1 MNAQENA
8 TQTAMPAMT
17 TRLAGVKKSHLQAAM
32 ILTGALVLLA
42 LGGYWVQQRATH
54 VYSDDARIASRM
66 IEVSAEAAGQLVL
79 FPVEQGQILDAG
91 DLIAQ
96 IDDSEARFV
105 LAELRAEL
113 DARIASSAKLLA
125 QIEQVTRSTGGSLQA
140 AESKLQAALAS
151 QEAARYDLELKRSEW
166 ERAEALLARKIIS
179 TQSWESARNA
189 EHQAAQ
195 QLQRAAAD
203 VANARAGVLEA
214 QAAQSE
220 LNVLAQERI
229 ALEHE
234 QDRIRARIDRQQVA
248 VDNLRIVAPESGK
261 VDKSFVDQGE
271 YVVPGQRLVLMH
283 NPERLWVAAN
293 IKETEI
299 RHISIGTTAT
309 LEIDS
314 YPGEEFNGEVFEI
327 GGAATSQ
334 FSLLP
339 SANPSGNFTK
349 VTQRI
354 PIKISIEQADKRL
367 LPGMMVEVALEHD

>member
-1 MNAQENA
+1 MTALETA
-8 TQTAMPAMT
+8 TSASGET
-17 TRLAGVKKSHLQAAM
+17 TRPPASGNNKKHLQRMALAASLVA
-32 ILTGALVLLA
+32 IVVLTGFWL
-42 LGGYWVQQRATH
+42 QQRATH

-66 IEVSAEAAGQLVL
+66 IEVSAEAAGQLVA
-79 FPVEQGQILDAG
+79 FPIEQGQSLAVG
-91 DLIAQ
+91 DLVAQ

-105 LAELRAEL
+105 LAELESEL
-113 DARIASSAKLLA
+113 NASLTSSAKLLA
-125 QIEQVTRSTGGSLQA
+125 QIEQVTQSTGGSLQA
-140 AESKLQAALAS
+140 AESKLLASLAS

-166 ERAEALLARKIIS
+166 ERAKTLLERQIIS
-179 TQSWESARNA
+179 AQSWENARNA

-195 QLQRAAAD
+195 LLQRATAD
-203 VANARAGVLEA
+203 VANARAVVLEA

-234 QDRIRARIDRQQVA
+234 QSRIEARIDRQQV
-248 VDNLRIVAPESGK
+248 VVEKLRITAPEAG
-261 VDKSFVDQGE
+261 VIDKSFVDQGE
-271 YVVPGQRLVLMH
+271 YVVPGQRLVLIH
-283 NPERLWVAAN
+283 NPQRLWVAAN
-293 IKETEI
+293 IKETAI
-299 RHISIGTTAT
+299 RHIGLGTPAT
-309 LEIDS
+309 LKVDS
-314 YPGEEFNGEVFEI
+314 YPGRVFEGEVFEI

-354 PIKISIEQADKRL
+354 PIKISIEQDDMRL

>member
-1 MNAQENA
+1 MA
-8 TQTAMPAMT
+8 
-17 TRLAGVKKSHLQAAM
+17 LAASIVA
-32 ILTGALVLLA
+32 IVVLTG
-42 LGGYWVQQRATH
+42 YWLQQRATH

-66 IEVSAEAAGQLVL
+66 IEVSAEAAGQLVA
-79 FPVEQGQILDAG
+79 FPIEQGQSLAVG
-91 DLIAQ
+91 DLVAQ

-105 LAELRAEL
+105 LAELESEL
-113 DARIASSAKLLA
+113 NASLTSSAKLLA
-125 QIEQVTRSTGGSLQA
+125 QIEQVTQSTGGSLQA
-140 AESKLQAALAS
+140 AESKLLASLAS

-166 ERAEALLARKIIS
+166 ERAKTLLERQIIS
-179 TQSWESARNA
+179 AQSWENARNA

-195 QLQRAAAD
+195 LLQRATAD
-203 VANARAGVLEA
+203 VANARAVVLEA

-234 QDRIRARIDRQQVA
+234 QRRIEARIDRQQV
-248 VDNLRIVAPESGK
+248 VVEKLRITAPEAG
-261 VDKSFVDQGE
+261 VIDKSFVDQGE
-271 YVVPGQRLVLMH
+271 YVVPGQRLVLIH
-283 NPERLWVAAN
+283 NPQRLWVAAN
-293 IKETEI
+293 IKETAI
-299 RHISIGTTAT
+299 RHIGLGTPAT
-309 LEIDS
+309 LKVDS
-314 YPGEEFNGEVFEI
+314 YPGRVFEGEVFEI

-354 PIKISIEQADKRL
+354 PIKISIEQDDMRL